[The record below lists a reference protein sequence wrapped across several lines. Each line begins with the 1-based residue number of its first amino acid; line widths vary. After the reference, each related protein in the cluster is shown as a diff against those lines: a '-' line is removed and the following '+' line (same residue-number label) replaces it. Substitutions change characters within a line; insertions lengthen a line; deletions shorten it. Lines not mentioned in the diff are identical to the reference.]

1 MDEVMTSRS
10 GNPGKPEIPGGGPI
24 LALDAGGHACSAA
37 IRLRGGVVAQE
48 SLPISHGQAAALMP
62 MIERVMRQ
70 SGIAYRDLARIAVAV
85 GPGGFTG
92 LRVAIAAARGLGL
105 AAGVPVIGISSF
117 QAAASNRAEDSIGR
131 RVFVLIDSRRDEPYL
146 AELGTDLRP
155 LGAARILSAAEAVA
169 LVSAAAPAVVFG
181 DGTGALAG
189 HLAGD
194 VLIRPTAVD
203 AAAVAAL
210 AAAADGRFDLPPLPV
225 YLRPPDVSKP
235 KAGG

>member
-1 MDEVMTSRS
+1 MTSRS
-10 GNPGKPEIPGGGPI
+10 GIPGKSENPGAGPV

-37 IRLRGGVVAQE
+37 LRDNGAVVAQE
-48 SLPISHGQAAALMP
+48 SQAISHGQAAVLMP
-62 MIERVMRQ
+62 MIERIMHQ
-70 SGIAYRDLARIAVAV
+70 SGIAYRGLARIAVAV

-105 AAGVPVIGISSF
+105 AAGVPVVGISSF
-117 QAAASNRAEDSIGR
+117 QAAASNHAEDSIGR

-146 AELGTDLRP
+146 AELGTDLHL
-155 LGAARILSAAEAVA
+155 LGAPRILSAAEAAA
-169 LVSAAAPAVVFG
+169 LISAAAPAVVFG
-181 DGTGALAG
+181 DGTGPLAG
-189 HLAGD
+189 NLAGD
-194 VLIRPTAVD
+194 VLIRPTAVV

-235 KAGG
+235 KVGG